1 MKELKSALRE
11 LFNEEVVDI
20 PENEV
25 KKECY
30 GKMKH
35 KSKI

>member
-1 MKELKSALRE
+1 MKKLKSALRE

-20 PENEV
+20 PEKEK

-30 GKMKH
+30 GKVKH